1 MKDLKEECYA
11 WTFLDMQLNTNCKT
25 NKYIMKH
32 RTAGQRLKLL
42 ALTKLLLKHSFWNY
56 TQDVI
61 LLNAMLIN
69 EDKMKQ
75 NATNIFPS

>member
-11 WTFLDMQLNTNCKT
+11 WTFLDMQNT

-42 ALTKLLLKHSFWNY
+42 ALTELLLKLSFWSY
-56 TQDVI
+56 AQDAI

-69 EDKMKQ
+69 EEKMKQ
-75 NATNIFPS
+75 NTTDIFSS